1 VFIPGTDPQANRLK
15 FLRFLVLL
23 ALVAFVF
30 RLLNFQVFSA
40 DKINSYSLLHRT
52 TVDDV
57 QAKRGD
63 IVDYNGKI
71 LATTVSSW
79 DLTVDPTQVHPFDRT
94 VNGKATAITVSQ
106 ATREL
111 ATVLKLRPGQVAVKL
126 RGTGRYS
133 LVATNLGAAD
143 YLRISHLN
151 IPWVFTPRHY
161 HRVYPNGA
169 LAGNL
174 LGFVGADGT
183 PLEGIELKEN
193 KCLAG
198 VDGKQTYLRSSD
210 GIKIPGTTETAVAPQ
225 DGGTVRL
232 SIDSDL
238 QFFAQQIMAKYV
250 RDEKAEWGTAVIVDA
265 KTGRVIAAA
274 DAPSVDPNNPGGVAA
289 ANRST
294 RIFREPI
301 EPGSTMKT
309 VTAATAID
317 QGVATPLTQVVA
329 PQRSTVAGNFVI
341 SDSHTHPTEH
351 LTLQGVLIESSNTG
365 IIKVGIRVPYS
376 VRYSYWRKFGLGEPT
391 GVAYQGEAS
400 GTVHKVAPDGAS
412 VYTSMFGQAITVTP
426 IQSAMIYQSLANG
439 GVRLAPQL
447 LMTCTATDGTVSQL
461 QKPQAP
467 VQVVKPS
474 TAKTIVTMLENDVSQ
489 KGGIGSTAA
498 IPGYRIG
505 GKTGTAQ
512 IALPGGG
519 YGSYHAI
526 SFIGMAPAENPRFV
540 VAVTIYKPR
549 TVSTSLGATPPFKAI
564 MQQVLRA
571 YRIPPS
577 TTKSPMIPARW

>member
-15 FLRFLVLL
+15 FLRFLVVL
-23 ALVAFVF
+23 ALAAFVF
-30 RLLNFQVFSA
+30 RLLDFQIFSSE
-40 DKINSYSLLHRT
+40 KINGYSLLHRKI
-52 TVDDV
+52 VEPV
-57 QAKRGD
+57 PAKRGD
-63 IVDYNGKI
+63 IVDYNGKV

-79 DLTVDPTQVHPFDRT
+79 DLTVDPTLVHPFDRT
-94 VNGKATAITVSQ
+94 VNGTPTVISVSQ

-126 RGTGRYS
+126 RGDSKYS
-133 LVATNLGAAD
+133 LVADNLGAAE
-143 YLRISHLN
+143 YLRIKRLN
-151 IPWVFTPRHY
+151 IPWVYTPVHY

-174 LGFVGADGT
+174 LGFVGSDGT
-183 PLEGIELKEN
+183 PLEGIELSEN

-198 VDGKQTYLRSSD
+198 VNGEQAFLKSSD
-210 GIKIPGTTETAVAPQ
+210 GIKIPGTVSNTVAPQ

-274 DAPSVDPNNPGGVAA
+274 DAPSVDPNNPGGVSAA
-289 ANRST
+289 DRST
-294 RIFREPI
+294 RIFRTPI

-376 VRYSYWRKFGLGEPT
+376 VRYSYWRKFGLGEAT
-391 GVAYQGEAS
+391 GVGFQGEAG
-400 GTVHKVAPDGAS
+400 GTVHKLAPDGAS

-426 IQSAMIYQSLANG
+426 IQSAMAYQTFANG
-439 GVRLAPQL
+439 GVRLAPKL
-447 LMTCTATDGTVSQL
+447 LESCTATNGSVTPL
-461 QKPQAP
+461 QKSVAP
-467 VQVVKPS
+467 VQVIKAA

-498 IPGYRIG
+498 IPGYRVG

-577 TTKSPMIPARW
+577 TTKSPKIPARW